1 MKNIKSRTV
10 GGIYYMGKAFTD
22 EEKEI
27 IYKKLIETGS
37 ISIAKYGFKK
47 TSIDDIAKKVGIS
60 KGAFYTFFPSKEV
73 FFFKLMEV
81 LELEVKSKFISVF
94 PRDRSNFKIDI
105 VNNIYDFINSDK
117 VSEIINI
124 LNCGELDYIMRGLPK
139 EEMEKHLHKDRED
152 IVEFLEPI
160 KDMVD
165 FSNLDIEYIMGMI
178 RAIFF
183 TLIHEKQIGIK
194 VIDKIIKTQIESIV
208 VYIFKI

>member
-1 MKNIKSRTV
+1 MKK
-10 GGIYYMGKAFTD
+10 K
-22 EEKEI
+22 KI
-27 IYKKLIETGS
+27 IYKKLIEAGS

-81 LELEVKSKFISVF
+81 LEREVKNKFISVF
-94 PRDRSNFKIDI
+94 PRDRSNFKVDI

-152 IVEFLEPI
+152 IIEFLEPI

-165 FSNLDIEYIMGMI
+165 FSGLDIEYIMGMI

-183 TLIHEKQIGIK
+183 SLIHEKQIGTTVIEK
-194 VIDKIIKTQIESIV
+194 VIKSQIEILAT
-208 VYIFKI
+208 YILKN